1 MSFARRWF
9 IVNGEGSGS
18 DEETGYDWWQSG
30 DVLGVVRFEG
40 TISLLIV
47 RCGIVDYSV

>member
-1 MSFARRWF
+1 M
-9 IVNGEGSGS
+9 NGERSGSG
-18 DEETGYDWWQSG
+18 EETGYGWWQSSVG
-30 DVLGVVRFEG
+30 WDVFRNEG